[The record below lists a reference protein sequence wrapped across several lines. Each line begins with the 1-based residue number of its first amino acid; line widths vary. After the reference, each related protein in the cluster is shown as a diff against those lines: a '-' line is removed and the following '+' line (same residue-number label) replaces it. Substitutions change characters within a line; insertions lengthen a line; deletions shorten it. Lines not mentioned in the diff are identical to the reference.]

1 MGEKPEKTLERRSL
15 RALVSRFRRNDDG
28 ATAIEYCLI
37 LALIFLAII
46 AAVRGYT
53 QSASEMYDTIDQTL
67 QNG

>member
-1 MGEKPEKTLERRSL
+1 MERRDVA
-15 RALVSRFRRNDDG
+15 ALGDRFRRNGDG

-37 LALIFLAII
+37 LSLIFLAIV

-53 QSASEMYDTIDQTL
+53 QSTSEMYHEIDQTL